1 MALRVW
7 KEKFNFTKQ
16 SQKKGLKLK
25 NLGSFK
31 SEAFIGPST
40 LGFEVKTTFFIQN
53 LGILSKSPKG
63 GQFSDF

>member
-1 MALRVW
+1 M
-7 KEKFNFTKQ
+7 
-16 SQKKGLKLK
+16 GLKLK

-40 LGFEVKTTFFIQN
+40 LGFEVKTTFFIQI

-63 GQFSDF
+63 GQFSDFWAFFENQLF

>member
-1 MALRVW
+1 MEKQLLCEFGW
-7 KEKFNFTKQ
+7 KT
-16 SQKKGLKLK
+16 SIILVK
-25 NLGSFK
+25 NLDSFK
-31 SEAFIGPST
+31 PKAFFGPST

>member
-1 MALRVW
+1 M
-7 KEKFNFTKQ
+7 
-16 SQKKGLKLK
+16 GLKLK